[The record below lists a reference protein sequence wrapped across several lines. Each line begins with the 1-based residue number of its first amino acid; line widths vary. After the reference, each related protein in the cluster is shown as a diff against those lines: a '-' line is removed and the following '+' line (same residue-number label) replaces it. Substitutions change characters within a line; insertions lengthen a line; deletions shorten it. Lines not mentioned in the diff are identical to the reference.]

1 MTVNTASFFQ
11 RMHCGRDGAL
21 RRPRRVQRRN
31 GNGSARCYAGGDI
44 AARCPYLFS
53 CLPLL
58 VAGLVLLA
66 GAGCRKPVP
75 PAGVLVLTQSPAIAV
90 ATPASDILD
99 LRYPSGSRVVLMES
113 PLGSGRVQV
122 LSEGLAA
129 AGDPVVSY
137 DGQRVFFVG
146 KTSAAG
152 EWQIYQEDLT
162 GGRPQMLT
170 LMPGG
175 AMSPALLPNGSL
187 VFASP
192 IPKTGGT
199 HSSQPLSALYVQSP
213 GGQPRQL
220 TFSSRS
226 IAEPTM
232 LADGRILFVSTQPP
246 ESSNSASGPALFTI
260 NNDGTEITAFAS
272 PEDTASAIQQPR
284 LLADG
289 RVAFLVSQSGSSSA
303 GFVRTARPFQSRASL
318 FPGVTARIRSV
329 EGASNGDLLV
339 CAENASGAKTSLA
352 LFRVGPAATALG
364 TPLLADPAWN
374 NCEAVEVSPHRQPM
388 GRLSTMDLTKS
399 TGKILCLD
407 ANFSDGPADGTT
419 PVATR
424 IRVLAQTSPGNISAL
439 GEVPVQA
446 DGSFLAEVPAEVPI
460 GFEALDENGR
470 VLRRE
475 AQMIWVRPAENRTCV
490 GCHEPHNRA
499 PHNHRP
505 LAVNAPPLCLSLKNA
520 GPAPTKS
527 N

>member
-1 MTVNTASFFQ
+1 
-11 RMHCGRDGAL
+11 MHCGRDGAL

-31 GNGSARCYAGGDI
+31 GDGSARYYAGGDI
-44 AARCPYLFS
+44 AARCPYLLS
-53 CLPLL
+53 GLPLL
-58 VAGLVLLA
+58 VAGIVLLA

-75 PAGVLVLTQSPAIAV
+75 SAEALVLTQSPAAV
-90 ATPASDILD
+90 VVAAPANILD
-99 LRYPSGSRVVLMES
+99 SRYPTGSHIVVVTPPFGVEN
-113 PLGSGRVQV
+113 VQM
-122 LSEGLAA
+122 LTEGLAA

-146 KTSAAG
+146 KASAG
-152 EWQIYQEDLT
+152 GDWQIYQEELA
-162 GGRPQMLT
+162 GGHPQMLT
-170 LMPGG
+170 SMPGG
-175 AMSPALLPNGSL
+175 AMSPILLPNGNL

-192 IPKTGGT
+192 VPKIGGLNY
-199 HSSQPLSALYVQSP
+199 SQPLTALYVQTS

-226 IAEPTM
+226 IAEPMM
-232 LADGRILFVSTQPP
+232 LADGRILFVSTLPP
-246 ESSNSASGPALFTI
+246 ESSYSASGPALFTV
-260 NNDGTEITAFAS
+260 NNDGTEITAFAG
-272 PEDTASAIQQPR
+272 PEDPASVIQQPR

-289 RVAFLVSQSGSSSA
+289 RVVFLVLKSGSSSA
-303 GFVRTARPFQSRASL
+303 KFVRAARPFQSRAPL
-318 FPGVTARIRSV
+318 FPGVTARVSSV
-329 EGASNGDLLV
+329 QPAGNGDLLV
-339 CAENASGAKTSLA
+339 CAENTSGAKTSLA
-352 LFRVGPAATALG
+352 LFRVSPTATALG

-407 ANFSDGPADGTT
+407 ANFTGDPADGSN
-419 PVATR
+419 PVATHV
-424 IRVLAQTSPGNISAL
+424 RVLAQTSPGNISAL

-446 DGSFLAEVPAEVPI
+446 DGSFLAEVPADVPI

-475 AQMIWVRPAENRTCV
+475 APMIWVRPAENRSCI

-505 LAVNAPPLCLSLKNA
+505 LAVSVPLTSLGLKNA
-520 GPAPTKS
+520 GPTPTKS